1 MVAVVEIN
9 EAGRRIVGEHWWL
22 ILLFLGAGVIG
33 AFVVVGGSRTYTA
46 TARLVLNT
54 PDPTDRASAIAIA
67 DTGNAL
73 ATSPAEVTR
82 ALRDA
87 HVTGRDGTT
96 LSKHVAVR
104 GLGTSGVLRLSV
116 TDTAPRLATA
126 VANALALRI
135 IETRRNLSNGQL
147 SRALSRVNQQ
157 IEALDRRIIRVDAGA
172 ASLPAGHARDAAT
185 RVSDA
190 LTQQRNV
197 LESARVSLLS
207 ADAQRPQPRVI
218 SAALVPDKADPSPR
232 LPDMILGGLLGL
244 VLGVALAGLIETV
257 RPTIAGSH
265 ALAAEFDTP
274 LIGTLS
280 RSAADNRA
288 DHELA
293 PIAGRLRLAAEAAS
307 LDSIVLVAARPTVE
321 LERLAASLERVPQTA
336 GEAIPANP
344 DAAPPATAASP
355 TVTAFSGDSR
365 FARGATGLVLVLP
378 STVKKAEL
386 LEVRYLL
393 RVTSFRLIG
402 LITHPRSRLRPRR
415 RRNRAHTA
423 VGAAHF
429 ESAS

>member
-1 MVAVVEIN
+1 MEIN
-9 EAGRRIVGEHWWL
+9 EAGRRIVGEHWRL
-22 ILLFLGAGVIG
+22 ILLFLLAGLIG
-33 AFVVVGGSRTYTA
+33 AYLLVGGSRSYTA

-82 ALRDA
+82 ALRAA
-87 HVTGRDGTT
+87 HVSGRDGTT
-96 LSKHVAVR
+96 VAKHVSVR
-104 GLGTSGVLRLSV
+104 GLGTSGVLQLSV
-116 TDTAPRLATA
+116 TDKVPRVATA

-147 SRALSRVNQQ
+147 SRALARVNQQ
-157 IEALDRRIIRVDAGA
+157 IEALDSRIIRVDAGA
-172 ASLPAGHARDAAT
+172 ASLPAGHVRDAAT

-218 SAALVPDKADPSPR
+218 SAALAPQKADASPR
-232 LPDMILGGLLGL
+232 LPDTILGGLLGL
-244 VLGVALAGLIETV
+244 VLGIALAGAIETI
-257 RPTIAGSH
+257 RPSVVGGN

-280 RSAADNRA
+280 RSATANGA

-293 PIAGRLRLAAEAAS
+293 PVAGRLRLAAEAAN
-307 LDSIVLVAARPTVE
+307 LDRIMLVAARPAVE
-321 LERLAASLERVPQTA
+321 LERLAASIERVAQRP
-336 GEAIPANP
+336 GEAIPAYAV
-344 DAAPPATAASP
+344 AAPAAMAISP
-355 TVTAFSGDSR
+355 TVTAFSDDSQFTR
-365 FARGATGLVLVLP
+365 EATGLVLVLP
-378 STVKKAEL
+378 STMKKTEL
-386 LEVRYLL
+386 LEVGHLL
-393 RVTSFRLIG
+393 RVTPYRLIG
-402 LITHPRSRLRPRR
+402 LITHPRPRHRARR
-415 RRNRAHTA
+415 RHNQAHAT
-423 VGAAHF
+423 VGATHF